1 MKHLLYGLLLV
12 VLLVWSI
19 RREGFTTSPSTLLE
33 DVKNKKV
40 LVLFYMPGCPHCD
53 ALKPKE
59 GNGPWDKAEAKMGDK
74 MVAVDVSD
82 SSNADVKT
90 LTEKFNIKGYPT
102 MLVLDNG
109 NQVASYDG
117 ERTEE
122 ALVSYVQSM

>member
-12 VLLVWSI
+12 VLLVWFI
-19 RREGFTTSPSTLLE
+19 RTEGFTSSPSSLLD

-40 LVLFYMPGCPHCD
+40 LVYFYNSNCGHCKK
-53 ALKPKE
+53 LKPE
-59 GNGPWDKAEAKMGDK
+59 WEKAEAKMGDK
-74 MVAVDVSD
+74 MVALDVTDSTD
-82 SSNADVKT
+82 SSIKMI
-90 LTEKFNIKGYPT
+90 LTKFNINSYPT

-109 NQVASYDG
+109 NVTATYDG